1 MSNAGETCT
10 QTGSF
15 GQTKAG
21 TATQAV
27 TRGGRTVDDKP
38 GR

>member
-1 MSNAGETCT
+1 MSNAGQTGT

-21 TATQAV
+21 TATEAV
-27 TRGGRTVDDKP
+27 ARGGRTVDDKL